1 MSEGT
6 LLKEHLDELNFVLME
21 LRNIDVK
28 IEDEDLIMIW
38 LAFFPP
44 SYENFVSFL
53 SVDNDSITLEEVKSS
68 LYSRE
73 FLLKTFGNGDEVF
86 ASGLSMIDSTKRQKM
101 KKDKGGKKS
110 KIDPKD
116 ICNYCKKLSH

>member
-1 MSEGT
+1 M
-6 LLKEHLDELNFVLME
+6 
-21 LRNIDVK
+21 
-28 IEDEDLIMIW
+28 
-38 LAFFPP
+38 
-44 SYENFVSFL
+44 SFL

-73 FLLKTFGNGDEVF
+73 FLVKTFGNGDEVF

-116 ICNYCKKLSH
+116 ICNYCKKFKQSKEHSL